1 MDKSALPATTEQK
14 RRSSVR
20 IGLVIGALVLAWYLA
35 AMWMMQP

>member
-1 MDKSALPATTEQK
+1 MPEATDQK

-20 IGLVIGALVLAWYLA
+20 IGLFIGALVLAWYLA

>member
-1 MDKSALPATTEQK
+1 MDKPALFETTAQK

-20 IGLVIGALVLAWYLA
+20 IGLFIGFLVLAWYLA